1 MKQFYY
7 MNNFEVGN
15 LVLYYNQDRIPHPF
29 LGIILYEHQGIAVE
43 NRFFQ
48 VLLNNGTEKIISDS
62 YLRRLD
68 EVE

>member
-1 MKQFYY
+1 MFPG
-7 MNNFEVGN
+7 E
-15 LVLYYNQDRIPHPF
+15 LVLYYNQDRIPRPF
-29 LGIILYEHQGIAVE
+29 LGIILYEHRGIAVE

-48 VLLNNGTEKIISDS
+48 VLLNNGTEKIIPDS